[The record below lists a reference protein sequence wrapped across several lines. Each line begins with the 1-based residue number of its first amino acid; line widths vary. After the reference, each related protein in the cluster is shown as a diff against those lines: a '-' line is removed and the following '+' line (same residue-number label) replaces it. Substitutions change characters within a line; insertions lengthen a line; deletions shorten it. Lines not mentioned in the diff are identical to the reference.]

1 MRRFI
6 LTGTPGS
13 GKTTLLE
20 ELARRGHDVVPEA
33 ATDVIARRQAAGEAA
48 PWERVGFVDEV
59 ADVQR
64 ARAAAGP
71 PAAPGAVR
79 FHDRSPVCTEAL
91 RIFLGRPASPSL
103 TAELDRIE
111 AEATYRREVFF
122 VRGLGFVERT
132 AARRISLA
140 DALAFERLHEEVYRA
155 RGYRLIEV
163 PAAAVSAR
171 ADLVEAAVREIVP
184 EA

>member
-1 MRRFI
+1 MRRFV
-6 LTGTPGS
+6 LTGAPGS

-20 ELARRGHDVVPEA
+20 ELARRGFEVVREA
-33 ATDVIARRQAAGEAA
+33 ATEVIGRRQATGEAA
-48 PWERVGFVDEV
+48 PWERGGFVDEV
-59 ADVQR
+59 AALQR
-64 ARAAAGP
+64 ALAPAVAGP
-71 PAAPGAVR
+71 SAGALR

-91 RIFLGRPASPSL
+91 RIFLGLPASPAL
-103 TAELDRIE
+103 TAELDRVE

-163 PAAAVSAR
+163 PAATVPER
-171 ADLVEAAVREIVP
+171 ADRVEEAVRRIAAEG
-184 EA
+184 